1 MSTPGR
7 PDHYFS
13 PKPVSPSRQRW
24 VRLVVPDRVFEF
36 VTDRGVFSY
45 GAVDRGTR
53 LLLEALE
60 ILPTDEV
67 LDVGCGYGVVGIV
80 AASRAPKGRAVL
92 VDVNE
97 RAVMLAAQNA
107 QHNRVHN
114 VEVLAGDLYEP
125 VRGRQF
131 DVVVTNPPIR
141 AGRAVLRALVQ
152 GAREHLRPGGRFF
165 LVARTAQGARTLGR
179 MVGEIFGNVQEVA
192 RGGGYRVYRA
202 VREAKGV

>member
-1 MSTPGR
+1 MTPPTG

-13 PKPVSPSRQRW
+13 PKPTSPSRRRW
-24 VRLVVPDRVFEF
+24 VRLAVGERVFEF
-36 VTDRGVFSY
+36 ATDRGVFSY

-60 ILPTDEV
+60 VHPGDEV

-80 AASRAPKGRAVL
+80 AAARVPQGRAVL
-92 VDVNE
+92 VDVNQ
-97 RAVMLAAQNA
+97 RAVALSRENA

-114 VEVLAGDLYEP
+114 VEVLAGDLYGP
-125 VRGRQF
+125 VRGRRF

-141 AGRAVLRALVQ
+141 AGRAVLRALVE
-152 GAREHLRPGGRFF
+152 GAREHLRPGGRFY

-179 MVGEIFGNVQEVA
+179 MVGEVFGNVQEVA

-202 VREAKGV
+202 VREAGGV